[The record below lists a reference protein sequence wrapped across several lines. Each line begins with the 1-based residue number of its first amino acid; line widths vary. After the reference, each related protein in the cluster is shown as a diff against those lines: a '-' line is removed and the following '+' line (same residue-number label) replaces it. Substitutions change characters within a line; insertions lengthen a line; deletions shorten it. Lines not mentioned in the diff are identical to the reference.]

1 MPRKISAVCV
11 IVGMILCIAGC
22 SSETISIEGHNWN
35 LTLIQSNEDGSV
47 IGCASGHYE
56 MHKEIDNI
64 IVVDLAC
71 SASDG
76 KLTITDD
83 TNNTTY
89 TGSYSLSENEQDNTI
104 YEISLGNQI
113 GYAVVAYTTYTDH
126 LGSNSQTPTL
136 IVTIGNYSLT
146 FQAID

>member
-1 MPRKISAVCV
+1 
-11 IVGMILCIAGC
+11 MIFCIAGC
-22 SSETISIEGHNWN
+22 SSETISIEGYDWN

-47 IGCASGHYE
+47 IGCAPEHYE
-56 MHKEIDNI
+56 MHKEIDDI

-76 KLTITDD
+76 KLTVTDS

-89 TGSYSLSENEQDNTI
+89 TGSYSLTESNQENTI
-104 YEISLGNQI
+104 YEISFRDQM
-113 GYAVVAYTTYTDH
+113 GYAVTSCTTYTDH

-146 FQAID
+146 FQATD